1 MPEWWNR
8 LTRTSQKRL
17 LERACGFE
25 SRFRHRYRSFSPLL
39 RAIMDNAAEPKW
51 LVMRRRTRVTSDHIV
66 RPMIAHD
73 HEDFFHGEGYSSY
86 NCKNAS

>member
-1 MPEWWNR
+1 
-8 LTRTSQKRL
+8 
-17 LERACGFE
+17 
-25 SRFRHRYRSFSPLL
+25 
-39 RAIMDNAAEPKW
+39 MDNAAEPKW